1 VSLLQKIQDYRDEH
15 PDAEAPEIAEAIGE
29 REARVRAG
37 LTELASGPPPKEG
50 VQGPREEA
58 ASEEE

>member
-29 REARVRAG
+29 RKERVQAG
-37 LTELASGPPPKEG
+37 LLELSKGPPPKEG
-50 VQGPREEA
+50 EQGPKEPPS
-58 ASEEE
+58 SEEE